1 MNSSI
6 ESLSLSSRTLSVTS
20 HARLHCGFMSLNS
33 HDGRHFGSIGLAID
47 AFQASL
53 TAYPREGGLIVEGL
67 DDGAALHNVLRD
79 FMRAQGLRHGALLRY
94 RRTIP
99 RHQGLGS
106 GTQHGLLAA
115 AALTRINGRTFDA
128 SVAAPALQRAR
139 RSGIG
144 TYTFMHGGFIID
156 RGKRVGHESVPS
168 LFARVAFPAAWRV
181 LLLVDSDTQGC
192 HGNEERRAFDDMNEG
207 KPSFDA
213 NELACR
219 LRDAVRDERF
229 DVFAQGIGM
238 LQDFM
243 GATFAQAQGGNAYVS
258 ARVANALQRLKAA
271 GVRGCG
277 QSSWGPTG
285 FAFFKTEQEARDAQD
300 MLDRTSTRDNAL
312 DTCVSKACQHGAVYT

>member
-1 MNSSI
+1 MNSST

-20 HARLHCGFMSLNS
+20 HARLHCGFMSLHS
-33 HDGRHFGSIGLAID
+33 PEDGRHFGSIGLAID

-53 TAYPREGGLIVEGL
+53 TAHPREGGLIVEGL

-79 FMRAQGLRHGALLRY
+79 FMRAQGLRHGARLCY
-94 RRTIP
+94 SRTIP

-115 AALTRINGRTFDA
+115 AALTRINGGTFDA
-128 SVAAPALQRAR
+128 SAAAPALQRAR

-192 HGNEERRAFDDMNEG
+192 HGNEERRAFDDMNESG
-207 KPSFDA
+207 LPFDA
-213 NELACR
+213 PFDSHELACR

-229 DVFAQGIGM
+229 DVFAQGVGV

-243 GATFAQAQGGNAYVS
+243 GKAFAQAQGGNAYVS

-285 FAFFKTEQEARDAQD
+285 FAFFKTEQEAR
-300 MLDRTSTRDNAL
+300 
-312 DTCVSKACQHGAVYT
+312 